1 MSGSVTRGA
10 QQGAGES
17 AAVERIAH
25 WVRPEI
31 RALRA
36 YHVPPSAG
44 LIKLDAME
52 NPYAWPPAVVDE
64 WAAALREVSLNR
76 YPDPAPQQLMAS
88 LREFSGVPAGASL
101 MLGNGSD
108 ELIQLIMLALAGPG
122 RKVLAADP
130 AFSMYRMISLF
141 VGLEFVGVPLRMPD
155 FELDVEAMLA
165 AIAEHRP
172 AVVLID
178 HPNNPSGRLFA
189 ADDVRRVIEAAPG
202 LVVVDEAYQA
212 FSGET
217 LMPWLQE
224 YPQLLILR
232 TLSKMGLAGLRLGLL
247 AGHPAWVAE
256 LDKIRLP
263 YNVNVLTQTS
273 ARFALGHRAMLEE
286 QAARIRADRE
296 RLYQAMCTMPGL
308 TVQPSRANFILF
320 RTLPGQGER
329 VFAGLSARRV
339 LIKNLAGAGLPDCL
353 RVTVGTPEENQAFLA
368 ALAAVLQE

>member
-1 MSGSVTRGA
+1 MNTSSRDARTDD
-10 QQGAGES
+10 
-17 AAVERIAH
+17 RIAD
-25 WVRPEI
+25 WVRPQI

-36 YHVPPSAG
+36 YHVQLAAG

-52 NPYAWPPAVVDE
+52 NPYAWPPEVVDE
-64 WAAALREVSLNR
+64 WSATLREVSLNR
-76 YPDPAPQQLMAS
+76 YPDPAPQALMAS
-88 LREFSGVPAGASL
+88 LREFAGVPTDAAL

-108 ELIQLIMLALAGPG
+108 ELIQLIMLALAVPG

-141 VGLEFVGVPLRMPD
+141 VGLEFIGVPLRAD
-155 FELDVEAMLA
+155 FDLDIEAMLA

-172 AVVLID
+172 AMVLID
-178 HPNNPSGRLFA
+178 RPNNPSGRLFA
-189 ADDVRRVIEAAPG
+189 AADVRRVIEAAPG
-202 LVVVDEAYQA
+202 LVVVDEAYQP

-217 LMPWLQE
+217 VMPWLRE
-224 YPQLLILR
+224 YPHLLILR

-247 AGHPAWVAE
+247 VGNPAWMAE

-263 YNVNVLTQTS
+263 YNINVLTQAS
-273 ARFALGHRAMLEE
+273 ARFALGHSKMLEE

-296 RLYQAMCTMPGL
+296 YLYQSMAAMPGL
-308 TVQPSRANFILF
+308 KVQPSRANFILF
-320 RTLPGQGER
+320 RTPAGQGER
-329 VFAGLSARRV
+329 IFAGLLARRV

-353 RVTVGTPEENQAFLA
+353 RVTVGTPEENLAFLA

>member
-1 MSGSVTRGA
+1 MNASPRDTRTDD
-10 QQGAGES
+10 
-17 AAVERIAH
+17 RIAD
-25 WVRPEI
+25 WVRPQI

-36 YHVPPSAG
+36 YHVQAAAG

-52 NPYAWPPAVVDE
+52 NPYVWPPAVVDE
-64 WAAALREVSLNR
+64 WTAVLREVSLNR
-76 YPDPAPQQLMAS
+76 YPDPAPQALMAR
-88 LREFSGVPAGASL
+88 LREFAGVPAEAAL

-130 AFSMYRMISLF
+130 SFSMYRMIALF
-141 VGLEFVGVPLRMPD
+141 VGLEFVGVPLRAD
-155 FELDVEAMLA
+155 FDLDVEAMLA

-178 HPNNPSGRLFA
+178 RPNNPSGRLFA
-189 ADDVRRVIEAAPG
+189 AADVRRVIEAAPG
-202 LVVVDEAYQA
+202 LVVVDEAYQP

-217 LMPWLQE
+217 VMPWLRE
-224 YPQLLILR
+224 YPHLLILR

-247 AGHPAWVAE
+247 VGNPAWIAE

-263 YNVNVLTQTS
+263 YNINVLTQAS
-273 ARFALGHRAMLEE
+273 AHFALSHNEMLEE
-286 QAARIRADRE
+286 QAERIRADRE
-296 RLYQAMCTMPGL
+296 YLYQSMVAMPGL

-320 RTLPGQGER
+320 RTSAGQGER
-329 VFAGLSARRV
+329 IFAGLLARRV

-353 RVTVGTPEENQAFLA
+353 RVTVGTPEENQAFLT

>member
-1 MSGSVTRGA
+1 MSGSVTGGA
-10 QQGAGES
+10 QGAGES
-17 AAVERIAH
+17 ATAERIAR

-64 WAAALREVSLNR
+64 WTAALREVSLNR

-122 RKVLAADP
+122 RKVLATDP

-155 FELDVEAMLA
+155 FELDVDAMLA

-178 HPNNPSGRLFA
+178 YPNNPSGRLFA
-189 ADDVRRVIEAAPG
+189 AADVQRVIEAAPG

-263 YNVNVLTQTS
+263 YNVNVLTQAS

-296 RLYQAMCTMPGL
+296 RLYQAMCTMPEL

-320 RTLPGQGER
+320 RTLPGQGDR

-353 RVTVGTPEENQAFLA
+353 RVTVGAPEENQAFLA